1 MLKPVLPD
9 KLNPDLIFNQL
20 DPQVQQW
27 IKRVVVLPEVS
38 STNQYLIENPRLYLA
53 IAEKQHA
60 GRGQKGR
67 VWYSPQ
73 EQNIYLSVRWLNQ
86 VRQDITPINLLVA
99 EAIKKLCIELSIQD
113 LVIKPP
119 NDLMIAGKKA
129 AGILIEATT
138 QADQVNLI
146 IGVGINVWMHSVPDQ
161 AIDQPWTSL
170 SHEVPKGLL
179 NSPKFNRNWLISRFL
194 NILYYELEVF

>member
-1 MLKPVLPD
+1 MPSD
-9 KLNPDLIFNQL
+9 KLSAALIFNQL

-27 IKRVVVLPEVS
+27 IKRVAVLPEVS

-53 IAEKQHA
+53 TAEKQNA

-67 VWYSPQ
+67 VWHSPQ

-86 VRQDITPINLLVA
+86 VKQDITPLNVLVA
-99 EAIKKLCIELSIQD
+99 EAIKKLCVALGIQD

-146 IGVGINVWMHSVPDQ
+146 IGVGINVWMRSAPDQ

-170 SHEVPKGLL
+170 SQAVPKGLSEEL
-179 NSPKFNRNWLISRFL
+179 NRNQLISRFL
-194 NILYYELEVF
+194 NILYCELEVF

>member
-1 MLKPVLPD
+1 MPSD
-9 KLNPDLIFNQL
+9 KLSAALIFNQL

-27 IKRVVVLPEVS
+27 IKRVAVLPEVS

-53 IAEKQHA
+53 TAEKQNA

-67 VWYSPQ
+67 VWHSPQ

-86 VRQDITPINLLVA
+86 VKQDITPINLLVA
-99 EAIKKLCIELSIQD
+99 EAIKKLCIALGIQD

-146 IGVGINVWMHSVPDQ
+146 IGVGINVWMRSAPDQ

-170 SHEVPKGLL
+170 SQAVPKGLSEEL
-179 NSPKFNRNWLISRFL
+179 NRNQLISRFL
-194 NILYYELEVF
+194 NILYCELEVF